1 LAADES
7 ASSRSAA
14 IRAGLLLDNRHLRLI
29 EEGNDGQASLP
40 DQAGLSLDEDAPDI
54 STARLEQALERLAH
68 EAEQRR
74 RGLDIDKLPDKA
86 GRSAQ
91 TTSLDEMIEAR
102 NGAAE
107 KVLAA

>member
-1 LAADES
+1 
-7 ASSRSAA
+7 
-14 IRAGLLLDNRHLRLI
+14 
-29 EEGNDGQASLP
+29 
-40 DQAGLSLDEDAPDI
+40 
-54 STARLEQALERLAH
+54 
-68 EAEQRR
+68 
-74 RGLDIDKLPDKA
+74 LDIDKLPDKA